1 MLRFLKSG
9 IVIYFLVSVCILPC
23 RAQQE
28 PDYSL
33 HVSIHQ
39 EQSGYYQLFK
49 NATST
54 QFDSINRYTEID
66 GSGNVVSP
74 IHDDNSIH
82 RNERLIPSK
91 DKRGANFLNKR
102 VFGYHPYWSGTK
114 WHQYHW
120 DQLTDLCYFSYD
132 VDPATGNAASLY
144 DFMTDPVID
153 TALKHNVN
161 VHLCVTLFSGH
172 AQFFQN
178 SIAQQTLILNLIA
191 LVENRGLKGINIDFE
206 ALPSAYGQNFTS
218 FIQSLSTQLHS
229 NYPAAELSIASPA
242 INWNNTFNLQ
252 DLNPWTDLFM
262 VMTYDYYWSGS
273 TLAGPIGGLWP
284 LTSSFNYSTSHS
296 ITYYENQ
303 GIRLEKILMG
313 VAYYGRDWPVNGNYF
328 PASTTGPPA
337 TLTYA
342 QIVSGSNN
350 NYIPSNLEWD
360 YRSYNPYYNYN
371 TGTWRQCFFDNT
383 RSLGYKYD
391 FVNRRSL
398 AGIGIWALGYDN
410 GRDELWD
417 LIDYKFKENNS
428 ESCTDTLYDTGGPV
442 WNYKVDQSYTETVR
456 SSEPGPLSL
465 EFPVLSLEAG
475 YDSLW
480 IYDGDTL
487 TAPLL
492 VALSGNEV
500 PVKSSSDLN
509 KLPILL
515 STTSNVFTIRFKSD
529 GQNNGSGYEII
540 WNCPTAS
547 VYNEKYVKDSPI
559 VYPNPVSG
567 GDNVYV
573 SVSNARPVYWQ
584 LFDLNGRIT
593 GDGDITSGY
602 FKLPFILKGFYILR
616 IITSKGSVDHK
627 MIIN

>member
-1 MLRFLKSG
+1 MLKYLKSG
-9 IVIYFLVSVCILPC
+9 IVICFFLCAFNLPC
-23 RAQQE
+23 SSQQE
-28 PDYSL
+28 PDHSTQ
-33 HVSIHQ
+33 VSIHQ
-39 EQSGYYQLFK
+39 EQSSYYQLFK
-49 NATST
+49 NATSA

-66 GSGNVVSP
+66 ASGNVVSP
-74 IHDDNSIH
+74 IADDNAVDG
-82 RNERLIPSK
+82 NEQSVLFEG
-91 DKRGANFLNKR
+91 KRGANSLNRR
-102 VFGYHPYWSGTK
+102 VFGYHPYWSGTR

-132 VDPATGNAASLY
+132 VDPVTGNAANLY

-153 TALKHNVN
+153 TALKHNVS

-172 AQFFQN
+172 ALFFQN
-178 SIAQQTLILNLIA
+178 AIAQQTLILNLIA
-191 LVENRGLKGINIDFE
+191 LIENRGLKGINIDFE
-206 ALPSAYGQNFTS
+206 ALPSDYGQNFTS

-252 DLNPWTDLFM
+252 ELNPWTDIFM

-273 TLAGPIGGLWP
+273 TLAGPIAGLWP
-284 LTSSFNYSTSHS
+284 LTSSFNYCTSHS

-303 GIRLEKILMG
+303 GIKPEKILMG

-328 PASTTGPPA
+328 PASTTGTPA
-337 TLTYA
+337 TLTYS
-342 QIVSGSNN
+342 QIVSGSNS

-360 YRSYNPYYNYN
+360 YRSYNPYYNYSS
-371 TGTWRQCFFDNT
+371 GTWRQCFFDNT
-383 RSLGYKYD
+383 RSLSYKYD

-417 LIDYKFKENNS
+417 LIHNKFKENNS

-480 IYDGDTL
+480 IYDGDTV

-492 VALSGNEV
+492 VSLSGTEV
-500 PVKSSSDLN
+500 PVKSFSDLN
-509 KLPILL
+509 KLPTLL

-529 GQNNGSGYEII
+529 NQNTRSGYEII

-547 VYNEKYVKDSPI
+547 INNEKYLKDSLI
-559 VYPNPVSG
+559 VYPNPASG
-567 GDNVYV
+567 GEYVFV
-573 SVSNARPVYWQ
+573 SVSNVKADYWH
-584 LFDLNGRIT
+584 LYDLNGKIT
-593 GDGDITSGY
+593 GEGDINSGY
-602 FKLPFILKGFYILR
+602 FKLPYKLKGFFILR
-616 IITSKGSVDHK
+616 IITNKGSIDHK